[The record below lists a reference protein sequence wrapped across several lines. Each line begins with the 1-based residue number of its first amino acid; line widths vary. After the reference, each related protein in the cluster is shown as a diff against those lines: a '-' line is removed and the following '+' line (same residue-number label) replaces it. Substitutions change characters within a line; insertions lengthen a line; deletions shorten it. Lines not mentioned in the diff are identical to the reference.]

1 MHTCSLT
8 QRAALAS
15 KMIQGENGRQRERER
30 ENDVLFGRVSIFVLT
45 AMLVFLVLFLFLPSL
60 LEVRGFE
67 GGEEKR
73 RSGL

>member
-15 KMIQGENGRQRERER
+15 KMIQGENGRQRERE
-30 ENDVLFGRVSIFVLT
+30 NDILFGRVSIFVLT

>member
-1 MHTCSLT
+1 M
-8 QRAALAS
+8 
-15 KMIQGENGRQRERER
+15 GDRERER
-30 ENDVLFGRVSIFVLT
+30 ENDILFGRVSIFVLT